1 MGCAGGHRQIGGI
14 RGGDD
19 AVTIKPEIVEKIIRL
34 YRDEGLSMAETAV
47 ECGVSEPTVRR
58 HLHKHNVEIRHQW
71 TPWSEE
77 EKNRLVDLVSAGL
90 TDREMT
96 SYFPNR
102 THLSIHQMKGRMRI
116 WRRVNRNHDAPLGDP
131 AGRRHDDSATTR

>member
-1 MGCAGGHRQIGGI
+1 MGCAGGHRQLTGI

-19 AVTIKPEIVEKIIRL
+19 ALTIRPEIVDKIIRL
-34 YRDEGLSMAETAV
+34 YRDEGMSMAEIAV

-58 HLHKHNVEIRHQW
+58 HLHKHNVEIRCQW

-90 TDREMT
+90 TDREIT

-102 THLSIHQMKGRMRI
+102 THSSIRQMKGRMRI
-116 WRRVNRNHDAPLGDP
+116 WRRANRNHDIQPGDP
-131 AGRRHDDSATTR
+131 TGRRRDDSDPTR